1 MIFLFN
7 WIAKLLYGED
17 YDKHANKP
25 IRRSKRRR

>member
-7 WIAKLLYGED
+7 WVAKLLYGED
-17 YDKHANKP
+17 YDKHVNKP